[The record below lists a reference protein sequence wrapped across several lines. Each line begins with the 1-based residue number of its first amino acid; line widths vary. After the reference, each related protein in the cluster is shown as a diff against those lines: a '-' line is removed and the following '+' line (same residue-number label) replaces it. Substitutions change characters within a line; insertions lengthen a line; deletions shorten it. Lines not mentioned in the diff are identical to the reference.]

1 MDTDVELAPVP
12 AVLNSLALLN
22 RGGNARG
29 LSRWV
34 ARTAAAL
41 TPATKQRNQLV
52 CDGLMLALVPD
63 EDWFDFIE
71 YLEALSMTAPA
82 TLRDRL
88 VRRVINGAALR
99 SDATYSAAEILGDW
113 RVYVEALKAAQPGQ
127 PIEIGLAHQT
137 HALLNEP
144 ATLHDVAFSHL
155 REMWE
160 QRLTAEWGRVTP
172 ALQQAVGRIRSQ
184 VTAGLPA
191 LESLR
196 NVIGRGNATWQNV
209 SLGMTRAVLVP
220 APHNGSATTFL
231 RGDTTLWICVGSDL
245 FSADLVRSTPVGRAE
260 LLHRLQALAD
270 DSRLHILTLLHQHE
284 ELSAQEII
292 ARTGIT
298 QSSASRD
305 LNSLRNAGFVRE
317 RRVGGANK
325 FYRLV
330 ANHVANTFE
339 ALDHVLNGAGGEEAE
354 ALPAPPAQHPRELS
368 RFLDAHGYVTVWP
381 SKQKDRLTLLTYL
394 ADQFAVG
401 RAYSE
406 KEVNAVLKPH
416 TGSDVANLRRY
427 LIDVGLI
434 KRESDGSRYW
444 REE

>member
-1 MDTDVELAPVP
+1 VETDVELASVP

-22 RGGNARG
+22 RASNARG

-34 ARTAAAL
+34 ARTITAL
-41 TPATKQRNQLV
+41 TPAIKQCNQLV
-52 CDGLMLALVPD
+52 CDGLLLALVPD
-63 EDWFDFIE
+63 EDWFDFVE
-71 YLEALSMTAPA
+71 YLEALSVTAPA

-88 VRRVINGAALR
+88 IRRVINGAALR
-99 SDATYSAAEILGDW
+99 SDATYTAAEILGDW

-127 PIEIGLAHQT
+127 PLEISLAHQT
-137 HALLNEP
+137 HALLNDP
-144 ATLHDVAFSHL
+144 AALHDIAFSHL
-155 REMWE
+155 RDMWE
-160 QRLTAEWGRVTP
+160 QRLAGEWGRVTP
-172 ALQQAVGRIRSQ
+172 MLQQAVGRIRGQ
-184 VTAGLPA
+184 VAAGMPVLD
-191 LESLR
+191 SLR
-196 NVIGRGNATWQNV
+196 NVIGRGNATWQSV
-209 SLGMTRAVLVP
+209 RLGMTRTVLVP
-220 APHNGSATTFL
+220 SPHNGMATTFL
-231 RGDTTLWICVGSDL
+231 RGDTTLWVCVGSDL
-245 FSADLVRSTPVGRAE
+245 FSPDLARSTPVGRAE

-270 DSRLHILTLLHQHE
+270 DSRLQILTLLHQHE
-284 ELSAQEII
+284 ELSAQDII

-339 ALDHVLNGAGGEEAE
+339 ALDQVLNGASAEEE
-354 ALPAPPAQHPRELS
+354 PALPDPPAQHPRELS
-368 RFLDAHGYVTVWP
+368 RFLDPHGYVTVWP
-381 SKQKDRLTLLTYL
+381 SKQKDRLTILTYL